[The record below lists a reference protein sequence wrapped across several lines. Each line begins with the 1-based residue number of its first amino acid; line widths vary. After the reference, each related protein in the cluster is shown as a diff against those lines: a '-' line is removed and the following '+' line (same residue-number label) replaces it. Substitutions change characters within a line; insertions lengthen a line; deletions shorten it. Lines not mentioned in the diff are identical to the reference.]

1 MGCLLQ
7 KLDGILIGACY
18 IADVSSTKCI
28 SVVAV
33 SSLGHVLH
41 ITHDLWGDDLTLPRL
56 AGPTGSR
63 LKDLLTAIGQNVESH
78 TTLKSVINE
87 QQTVLAQLAWA
98 SLVAT
103 QGINSSSNRS
113 KHKRSKSNKSK
124 PILTCSACIETRD
137 LLYKQRTT
145 LVIEIMNH
153 SPHVLSKGWTFVVCL
168 RLNTTDT
175 DATSRSYHK
184 TVPLDNL
191 SSGGSRQMLFEL
203 PSLITRDIPL
213 LVQPSVVY
221 HLPDLCAGDKGLQ
234 RSVPAHTP
242 DVVVVPLQPLS
253 VDILHFLLPSSSSQS
268 ASKPSFSSAGIVS
281 SADLHSL
288 NSAVADVAAHR
299 AVTKLK
305 GRPSAAA
312 GMTSYHSVSIQVTES
327 QYSVLFGN
335 KFGKLLNGWLD
346 ARLWYLQCASDGDDT
361 VLH

>member
-1 MGCLLQ
+1 M
-7 KLDGILIGACY
+7 
-18 IADVSSTKCI
+18 SSTKCI

-33 SSLGHVLH
+33 SSLGHVLR

-78 TTLKSVINE
+78 TTFKSVISE

-124 PILTCSACIETRD
+124 PILTCSACIESRD
-137 LLYKQRTT
+137 LSYKQRTT

-213 LVQPSVVY
+213 LVQSSVVY
-221 HLPDLCAGDKGLQ
+221 HLPGDQALQ
-234 RSVPAHTP
+234 RSVPAYIP
-242 DVVVVPLQPLS
+242 EDVVVVPLQPLS

-268 ASKPSFSSAGIVS
+268 ASKPSFSSAGLVS

-299 AVTKLK
+299 PVTKLQN
-305 GRPSAAA
+305 RPSAAT
-312 GMTSYHSVSIQVTES
+312 GMTSYHSVNIQVTES
-327 QYSVLFGN
+327 QYSALFGN

-346 ARLWYLQCASDGDDT
+346 EKLWYLQCVNNGDNSLAQSHWDVFYKT
-361 VLH
+361 